1 MTPLQEKPQWNIN
14 LVRDHPSLMTNS
26 AQLLWW
32 SQKRGSPYSD
42 HFGAM
47 LDDLLFATSV
57 SRLEQRRDSVDDPGE
72 EAAIQRLGHGI
83 SGIDSF
89 LHTVGSHNHFP
100 LGHHS
105 RACQTLKQVFDVQA
119 QQLCHCNRATKNQ
132 ASCQRLNSGPSIRG
146 NGWDM
151 SKQANKQR
159 SKWVSEWV
167 NGPSFFFSIATTL
180 KVQSARWMWLSSPV
194 PPCCRRVWCV

>member
-1 MTPLQEKPQWNIN
+1 MISLQGNPQWNIS
-14 LVRDHPSLMTNS
+14 LLRDHPSLMNNS

-32 SQKRGSPYSD
+32 SQKRGSPYSNR
-42 HFGAM
+42 FSAM

-57 SRLEQRRDSVDDPGE
+57 SGLEQCRDSVDDPGE

-83 SGIDSF
+83 SGINSF

-119 QQLCHCNRATKNQ
+119 QQLRHCNRATKNK
-132 ASCQRLNSGPSIRG
+132 ASCQRLNPGVSIRV

-159 SKWVSEWV
+159 NKCVSEWMV
-167 NGPSFFFSIATTL
+167 PVSHS
-180 KVQSARWMWLSSPV
+180 SCSSPH
-194 PPCCRRVWCV
+194 